1 MAYEKK
7 TQTQRERSDCVAHAV
22 HLKPLQSCMSIIS
35 QEKKKIHISLGF
47 HSILIPDSHLYHMV
61 DGVLGGLL
69 RGHRKYL
76 NTDGLSGSSV
86 QLLLAYFKLVLFSC
100 AQLKGLIYY
109 LVLTKLPFTKDMW
122 LNKVPQRNY
131 SLKITLTMKAQEN
144 SELFG
149 SHLTG

>member
-1 MAYEKK
+1 MYVHIYHMHTYLIKLLKK
-7 TQTQRERSDCVAHAV
+7 
-22 HLKPLQSCMSIIS
+22 
-35 QEKKKIHISLGF
+35 KKKIHISLGF